1 MHRVLRDRSPPIIP
15 YPGPLDVSLSSDGAS
30 VGAGRRAVGNEL
42 AHRGIAPEVI
52 ETVELMASELLT
64 NAVLHT
70 RGGVSLVVTVI
81 DQLIR
86 VEVTD
91 DSSGRPVLRHPPA
104 DSTSGRGMEIVDA
117 LASQWGV
124 DALPAGG
131 KSVWFEVVR

>member
-1 MHRVLRDRSPPIIP
+1 M
-15 YPGPLDVSLSSDGAS
+15 
-30 VGAGRRAVGNEL
+30 
-42 AHRGIAPEVI
+42 I

-91 DSSGRPVLRHPPA
+91 DSRGRPVLRHPPA

-124 DALPAGG
+124 DDLPAGG
-131 KSVWFEVVR
+131 KSVWFEVVG